1 MEMER
6 QDDRMRAALARI
18 HKAAREAD
26 RAIVAGNDLRVER
39 AGRALV
45 QANDQLRREME
56 RAETLALRKVRLS
69 A

>member
-1 MEMER
+1 MER
-6 QDDRMRAALARI
+6 QDGRVRAALARI
-18 HKAAREAD
+18 HKAAREAE
-26 RAIVAGNDLRVER
+26 RAIGSGDELRLER